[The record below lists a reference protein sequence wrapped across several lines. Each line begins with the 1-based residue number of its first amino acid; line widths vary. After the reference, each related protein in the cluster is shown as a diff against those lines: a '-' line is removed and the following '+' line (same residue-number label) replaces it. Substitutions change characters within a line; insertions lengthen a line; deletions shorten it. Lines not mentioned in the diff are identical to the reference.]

1 MKKKRRELQAEL
13 NRLKREN
20 EGWADLTKF
29 VSMFLVICV
38 GLPTCY
44 ALLVI
49 AGLHIGEWAIEVE
62 QSLGFNPF
70 IYIALGIVA
79 FVVALPFVIHGYN
92 LIRIARLEKQL
103 IEKDKHHEA

>member
-13 NRLKREN
+13 KRLKREN

-29 VSMFLVICV
+29 VSTALAICV
-38 GLPTCY
+38 GLPTLY
-44 ALLVI
+44 AMLVI

-62 QSLGFNPF
+62 KSLGFNPF

-79 FVVALPFVIHGYN
+79 FVVALPFVVFTLN
-92 LIRIARLEKQL
+92 QVRIAQLEKQL
-103 IEKDKHHEA
+103 REKDKHHEA